1 MRRVSCRVFTTFARA
16 LMISSLELNLAYIS
30 ERRSPRLPLK
40 SLKVLLWNSVYV
52 IRYISC
58 IFFGRRVSEWY
69 SLSRKRDSF
78 ILPIFYFSLAIL
90 AYFYLVMASLSS
102 TLWYLYYLPFLWY
115 LFALIRIEH
124 SYFWI
129 IR

>member
-1 MRRVSCRVFTTFARA
+1 MVFFYSSFIFKF
-16 LMISSLELNLAYIS
+16 LSSLSYL
-30 ERRSPRLPLK
+30 
-40 SLKVLLWNSVYV
+40 
-52 IRYISC
+52 SC
-58 IFFGRRVSEWY
+58 